1 MLDFVGLK
9 DVLDYVGRFQNIL
22 LVADRF
28 NQILAHE
35 LYEALS
41 CELLC
46 EYDWCEDVLDFV

>member
-1 MLDFVGLK
+1 MGLK
-9 DVLDYVGRFQNIL
+9 DVLDYVGGFQDIL

-46 EYDWCEDVLDFV
+46 EYDWCEDVLDFVW